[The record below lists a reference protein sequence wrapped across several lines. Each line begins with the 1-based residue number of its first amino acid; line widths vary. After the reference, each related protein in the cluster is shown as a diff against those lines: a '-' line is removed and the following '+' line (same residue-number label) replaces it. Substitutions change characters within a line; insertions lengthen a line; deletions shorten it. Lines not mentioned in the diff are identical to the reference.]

1 MEGGKEGR
9 SERLKVWPNFASQQ
23 QQQQLRWRRFNPFE
37 APRDKAPLPPRLP
50 SAPSP
55 TLCPLPPSPTLCP
68 LASPL
73 PPSPTLCPLPPL
85 LPSAPSPTLCP
96 LSYPLPSPTLSY
108 PRPPPRPPSAH
119 LTQHPPPSYSHPP
132 SLCSAE
138 RWFHLFHQRTTLA
151 RAGGW
156 SRDDVAPLRT
166 RRQEASFPG

>member
-50 SAPSP
+50 
-55 TLCPLPPSPTLCP
+55 
-68 LASPL
+68 
-73 PPSPTLCPLPPL
+73 LPPL
-85 LPSAPSPTLCP
+85 LPSALSPPLLPSAPSPPSAPLSYPLPSPPSPTLCP
-96 LSYPLPSPTLSY
+96 LSYPLPPLLPSALSY
-108 PRPPPRPPSAH
+108 PLLPSPPS
-119 LTQHPPPSYSHPP
+119 PSSLCASNTTPSSLLLPSP

-151 RAGGW
+151 RAGDGAETM
-156 SRDDVAPLRT
+156 SP
-166 RRQEASFPG
+166 P